1 MTVADEGEVDALASS
16 VRALRVG
23 DDASG
28 GGASAGN
35 GGARTTERARATRGD
50 GTTRGASGGRATVE
64 RTAGRVRPKTD
75 VSVARRMITSAL
87 GADANARDDARA
99 GAATEEEKKA
109 RSEARK
115 KKAEMKRLERERGE
129 DGGSTVV

>member
-1 MTVADEGEVDALASS
+1 M
-16 VRALRVG
+16 
-23 DDASG
+23 
-28 GGASAGN
+28 
-35 GGARTTERARATRGD
+35 
-50 GTTRGASGGRATVE
+50 E

-129 DGGSTVV
+129 DGGSAVV